1 MRSNSQDIVN
11 PTHTSTVGETWEGMV
26 DVKSYPLKVHDKVDL
41 MAYQTVLPTKTV
53 YVGLTVSTD
62 KTTTSEVGQEVYNT
76 ITAYSEGGRLNMFQ
90 LGSPKNT
97 LDRFRT
103 TLDLMNDGDAIIVMA
118 EKDGLSEPIVEA
130 LNIQQVPA
138 DLPNKY
144 SLAEDSS
151 LVQAII
157 KELPDGEKANRRGEL
172 ASRLFRMIRA
182 SS

>member
-1 MRSNSQDIVN
+1 MI
-11 PTHTSTVGETWEGMV
+11 
-26 DVKSYPLKVHDKVDL
+26 DVKSYPLKVHEKVGL

-53 YVGLTVSTD
+53 YVGLTITVGMT
-62 KTTTSEVGQEVYNT
+62 KVTAIGQEVLNT
-76 ITAYSEGGRLNMFQ
+76 IAAYSEGGRFNMFQ
-90 LGSPKNT
+90 LAGPKNT

-151 LVQAII
+151 LVQAMI
-157 KELPDGEKANRRGEL
+157 KEPTTDEK
-172 ASRLFRMIRA
+172 I
-182 SS
+182 

>member
-1 MRSNSQDIVN
+1 
-11 PTHTSTVGETWEGMV
+11 
-26 DVKSYPLKVHDKVDL
+26 
-41 MAYQTVLPTKTV
+41 
-53 YVGLTVSTD
+53 
-62 KTTTSEVGQEVYNT
+62 
-76 ITAYSEGGRLNMFQ
+76 MFQ

-172 ASRLFRMIRA
+172 ASRLFRAHQRGLIHRDIKPA
-182 SS
+182 NILLDKEDEPYVTDFGIAAWESVDSDLTQ